1 MKRLS
6 SPEAPR
12 KGRAGMPRSGSP
24 NLVGGGV
31 DQVGPG
37 DGLCGRP
44 VGEDG
49 ANERAGALQYPDG
62 EVARGLPR
70 PLGGCWPNQPSPL

>member
-12 KGRAGMPRSGSP
+12 KGTRGDVALGVAELM
-24 NLVGGGV
+24 GGGV
-31 DQVGPG
+31 DEVGSG
-37 DGLCGRP
+37 DGLGGRP

-49 ANERAGALQYPDG
+49 AERARLS
-62 EVARGLPR
+62 VAV
-70 PLGGCWPNQPSPL
+70 S